1 MGIITVIVRQRK
13 KGGEGKENQYA
24 ILDIVK

>member
-1 MGIITVIVRQRK
+1 MAIITVIVRQRK
-13 KGGEGKENQYA
+13 KGGEGKGNQYA